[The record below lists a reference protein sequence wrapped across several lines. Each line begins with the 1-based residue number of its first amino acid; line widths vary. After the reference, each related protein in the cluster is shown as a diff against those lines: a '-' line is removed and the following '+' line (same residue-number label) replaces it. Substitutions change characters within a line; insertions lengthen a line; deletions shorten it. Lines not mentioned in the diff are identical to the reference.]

1 VTFREGLLKAR
12 GQLAFVTALVLSTA
26 VIIYLEALD
35 TEERIQSRVSA
46 ELARHRSAAAPVPAP
61 LGEAVA
67 AAMRRAQEA
76 YGREPETAGNRTAML
91 TSVSS
96 AVQLGIVASQEGLS
110 QVQKVLDDME
120 RKPGERNANVA
131 SALAV
136 AAATFPTHQEPL
148 RPRLTAP

>member
-1 VTFREGLLKAR
+1 
-12 GQLAFVTALVLSTA
+12 
-26 VIIYLEALD
+26 
-35 TEERIQSRVSA
+35 
-46 ELARHRSAAAPVPAP
+46 
-61 LGEAVA
+61 
-67 AAMRRAQEA
+67 MRRAQEA

-136 AAATFPTHQEPL
+136 AAATFPTLQDRIGRL
-148 RPRLTAP
+148 LTAP